1 MFALSEG
8 GANELLKAAALT
20 AGKKPAIEM
29 EQFQV
34 LVKVRLERGNEVLGA
49 SLVAVHKITPA
60 GSQGGAKQSS
70 QAQSQ

>member
-1 MFALSEG
+1 MFALSES
-8 GANELLKAAALT
+8 GANELMKAAALT
-20 AGKKPAIEM
+20 TGKKTAMEM

-60 GSQGGAKQSS
+60 VSRRTKPSS
-70 QAQSQ
+70 PGQSQ